1 MCLDLSICDAIIE
14 GDSFIIWNNIH
25 SDSGMPWKLMPLW
38 KYLRHTLAQI
48 PRCKDIYS
56 YDMCLQE
63 EENLNL
69 EVPSRASILEEH
81 SPDVL
86 RRRNGEQPHIAFA
99 GTSDQNV
106 IACNVQG
113 PMRHSFVTPSYP
125 SYYNFPFRAK

>member
-1 MCLDLSICDAIIE
+1 MQ
-14 GDSFIIWNNIH
+14 GPPDSPDSKQDGRRSCQTGPVQEIVFTSTLPIH
-25 SDSGMPWKLMPLW
+25 I
-38 KYLRHTLAQI
+38 Q
-48 PRCKDIYS
+48 DIYS